1 MIQYLGKG
9 IYELKTIQKLPIS
22 ISDSWSFFSNPKN
35 LSKITPKHMNFSIL
49 TDFNKMYEGQLI
61 KYRVSPFPFFRV
73 GWTTK
78 ITLVEEPFRFVD
90 TQKTGPFSIWEHEHK
105 FEKSDNGIIAY
116 DIVKFKLPL
125 GLLGR
130 IFGSSLVKFQLK
142 KIFEYREKELNKIF
156 KK

>member
-1 MIQYLGKG
+1 MK
-9 IYELKTIQKLPIS
+9 
-22 ISDSWSFFSNPKN
+22 DN
-35 LSKITPKHMNFSIL
+35 LSNIEYPLFH
-49 TDFNKMYEGQLI
+49 
-61 KYRVSPFPFFRV
+61 FFRV

-142 KIFEYREKELNKIF
+142 KIFEYREKQLNKIF

>member
-22 ISDSWSFFSNPKN
+22 ISDSWSFFSSPKN

-78 ITLVEEPFRFVD
+78 ITFVEEPFRFVD